1 MCKLTFGAH
10 IVYNANNMDQ
20 NLENEIISALEIEVE
35 ASGSSSI
42 KQVAQKMF
50 YNNITL
56 SEQKKLAK
64 LIVKKHPFVTELKNG
79 EIIVKKNLVYSESI
93 NDTEE
98 RYGFLTYI
106 IWAIAAAA
114 AYLVFKV
121 LLPSLSA

>member
-1 MCKLTFGAH
+1 
-10 IVYNANNMDQ
+10 
-20 NLENEIISALEIEVE
+20 
-35 ASGSSSI
+35 
-42 KQVAQKMF
+42 MF

-106 IWAIAAAA
+106 IGAIAAAA